1 MYDQLTK
8 LFPDVSSYKLYHAQ
22 CLLKAGMYT
31 EASKVAQQ
39 IENPDYAD
47 KILQIQC
54 HIQYELEEM
63 AHAKSLI
70 AQMPSDAPEKFV
82 AEGCILYKE
91 EKYEEA
97 KAKF

>member
-1 MYDQLTK
+1 MQLQT
-8 LFPDVSSYKLYHAQ
+8 
-22 CLLKAGMYT
+22 
-31 EASKVAQQ
+31 
-39 IENPDYAD
+39 
-47 KILQIQC
+47 

-70 AQMPSDAPEKFV
+70 AQMPPDAVEAVV

-97 KAKF
+97 RTKF

>member
-8 LFPDVSSYKLYHAQ
+8 FYPDVAQYKLYHAQ
-22 CLLKAGMYT
+22 CLLKAGLYAD
-31 EASKVAQQ
+31 ASKVAQQ
-39 IENPDYAD
+39 IENPEYAD
-47 KILQIQC
+47 KILQLQT

-70 AQMPSDAPEKFV
+70 TQMPPDCAEAVV

-97 KAKF
+97 KTKF